1 MGSETLGR
9 MVREGTVERE
19 GREEKRGKTEEELE
33 RQPITS
39 LSCQQEMDSFQRV
52 EPQRRSIKKSIARAF
67 SRKKS
72 HTATLL
78 AEEDGDTSLHTTK

>member
-1 MGSETLGR
+1 M
-9 MVREGTVERE
+9 EGERE
-19 GREEKRGKTEEELE
+19 TRGRTRASICLF
-33 RQPITS
+33 
-39 LSCQQEMDSFQRV
+39 LVCQQEVDSFQRV

-78 AEEDGDTSLHTTK
+78 TEEDGDTSLHTTK